1 MRAAIVASIILM
13 LSASCGSAGAAN
25 DIRLEGVSVHLF
37 LEKSGSLSRDV
48 TAVKDFQSWN
58 FVPSGT
64 GIPDDERFND
74 ILIKVELGS
83 SREIFAKG
91 RQGKISLSS
100 AENGK

>member
-1 MRAAIVASIILM
+1 MAS
-13 LSASCGSAGAAN
+13 G
-25 DIRLEGVSVHLF
+25 LEGVSVHLF

-74 ILIKVELGS
+74 ILVKVRS
-83 SREIFAKG
+83 C
-91 RQGKISLSS
+91 SLSMRPLS
-100 AENGK
+100 VCKA